1 MVVRCS
7 SISQC
12 TTSLSWGGRARDAVP
27 VVGRYNTTSAPH
39 STPLR
44 LREASKAFSKQR
56 KLPTATC
63 KPYFDLS
70 NVFCFQIV
78 RTIRALAKRR
88 GGMPIAV
95 KDYSWKETEGEVN
108 IVLPLKGVK
117 GSKADILST
126 ERYIKVSYPPYL
138 FEVYLYADVIEEQ
151 CTARVGNG
159 IIEFRLI
166 KKEGGLW
173 GNLASKETEDKQALG
188 ERRAEAVEK
197 VQKAAVEQA
206 EARAKK
212 KREEEQFAIREQM
225 KLEQAQRERIE
236 GEKQEERDRAN
247 RELQRWK
254 EEKKRQTE
262 QQKRNDSVAP
272 ARQAGKAPKKSSS
285 AIWKT
290 ESSEPLKKTKAPPP
304 RKSGSIQVHFTPRAF
319 PTAARESREAEEQE
333 WLAKQ
338 AAARRITQ
346 PAKGSEEDV
355 NERNPE
361 FLKDRGNN
369 FFRAKNYEAAVD
381 VFSKAVSLNP
391 SLPQLFANRAAC
403 YLAMGKLDKC
413 ISDCCRALELYYPV
427 VPSNQAARAKVFA
440 RRGSAYAQSNQ
451 LHLAVQDYEAA
462 VQLVPGDKRLS
473 DDCQRL
479 KQAVLDSEGS
489 SA

>member
-1 MVVRCS
+1 
-7 SISQC
+7 
-12 TTSLSWGGRARDAVP
+12 
-27 VVGRYNTTSAPH
+27 
-39 STPLR
+39 
-44 LREASKAFSKQR
+44 
-56 KLPTATC
+56 
-63 KPYFDLS
+63 
-70 NVFCFQIV
+70 
-78 RTIRALAKRR
+78 
-88 GGMPIAV
+88 MPIAV
-95 KDYSWKETEGEVN
+95 KDYSWKETEAEVN

-126 ERYIKVSYPPYL
+126 DRYIKVSYPPYL

-166 KKEGGLW
+166 KKEAGLW
-173 GNLASKETEDKQALG
+173 GNLASEETEDKQVLG
-188 ERRAEAVEK
+188 EKRAEAVEK
-197 VQKAAVEQA
+197 VQRSAAEQA

-254 EEKKRQTE
+254 EEKKKQAE
-262 QQKRNDSVAP
+262 QKRTDIASST
-272 ARQAGKAPKKSSS
+272 RQPVSKTAPKKSSS
-285 AIWKT
+285 PIWKT
-290 ESSEPLKKTKAPPP
+290 ESSEHLKKTRAPSP

-319 PTAARESREAEEQE
+319 PTAARESRAAEEQE

-369 FFRAKNYEAAVD
+369 FFRAKNYEAAVN
-381 VFSKAVSLNP
+381 VFSEAVSLNP

-403 YLAMGKLDKC
+403 YLAMGKLDMC
-413 ISDCCRALELYYPV
+413 ITDCCRALELYYPV

-462 VQLVPGDKRLS
+462 MTLIPGDEQLS
-473 DDCQRL
+473 DDCSRL
-479 KQAVLDSEGS
+479 KQAILDSERS

>member
-1 MVVRCS
+1 
-7 SISQC
+7 
-12 TTSLSWGGRARDAVP
+12 
-27 VVGRYNTTSAPH
+27 
-39 STPLR
+39 
-44 LREASKAFSKQR
+44 
-56 KLPTATC
+56 
-63 KPYFDLS
+63 
-70 NVFCFQIV
+70 
-78 RTIRALAKRR
+78 
-88 GGMPIAV
+88 MPIAV
-95 KDYSWKETEGEVN
+95 KDYSWKETEAEVD

-126 ERYIKVSYPPYL
+126 DRYIKVSYPPYL
-138 FEVYLYADVIEEQ
+138 FEVYLYADVVEEQ

-166 KKEGGLW
+166 KKEAGLW
-173 GNLASKETEDKQALG
+173 GNLASKETEDKQVLG
-188 ERRAEAVEK
+188 EKRAEAVEK
-197 VQKAAVEQA
+197 VQRSAAEEA

-212 KREEEQFAIREQM
+212 KREEERFVIREQM

-254 EEKKRQTE
+254 EEKKKQAE
-262 QQKRNDSVAP
+262 QKRTDCT
-272 ARQAGKAPKKSSS
+272 RQPVGKTAPKKSSS
-285 AIWKT
+285 PIWKT
-290 ESSEPLKKTKAPPP
+290 ESSEHLKKTRAPSP

-319 PTAARESREAEEQE
+319 PTAARESRAAEEQE

-369 FFRAKNYEAAVD
+369 FFRAKNYEAAVN
-381 VFSKAVSLNP
+381 VFSEAVSLNP

-403 YLAMGKLDKC
+403 YLAMGKLDMC
-413 ISDCCRALELYYPV
+413 ITDCCRALELYYPV

-462 VQLVPGDKRLS
+462 MTLIPGDEQLS
-473 DDCQRL
+473 DDCSRL
-479 KQAVLDSEGS
+479 KQAILDSERS

>member
-1 MVVRCS
+1 
-7 SISQC
+7 
-12 TTSLSWGGRARDAVP
+12 
-27 VVGRYNTTSAPH
+27 
-39 STPLR
+39 
-44 LREASKAFSKQR
+44 
-56 KLPTATC
+56 
-63 KPYFDLS
+63 
-70 NVFCFQIV
+70 
-78 RTIRALAKRR
+78 
-88 GGMPIAV
+88 MPIAV
-95 KDYSWKETEGEVN
+95 KDYSWKETEAEVN

-126 ERYIKVSYPPYL
+126 DRYIKVSYPPYL
-138 FEVYLYADVIEEQ
+138 FEVYLYADVVEEQ

-166 KKEGGLW
+166 KKEAGLW
-173 GNLASKETEDKQALG
+173 GNLASEETEDKQVLG
-188 ERRAEAVEK
+188 EKRAEAVEK
-197 VQKAAVEQA
+197 VQRSAAEQA

-212 KREEEQFAIREQM
+212 KREEERFVIREQM

-254 EEKKRQTE
+254 EEKKKQAE
-262 QQKRNDSVAP
+262 QKRTDCT
-272 ARQAGKAPKKSSS
+272 RQPVGKTAPKKSSS
-285 AIWKT
+285 PIWKT
-290 ESSEPLKKTKAPPP
+290 ESSEHLKKTRAPSP

-319 PTAARESREAEEQE
+319 PTAARESRAAEEQE

-369 FFRAKNYEAAVD
+369 FFRAKNYEAAVN
-381 VFSKAVSLNP
+381 VFSEAVSLNP

-403 YLAMGKLDKC
+403 YLAMGKLDMC
-413 ISDCCRALELYYPV
+413 ITDCCRALELYYPV

-462 VQLVPGDKRLS
+462 MTLIPGDKQLS
-473 DDCQRL
+473 DDCSRL
-479 KQAVLDSEGS
+479 KQAILDSEQS